1 MPRSDRRSP
10 APPIARAVL
19 LSALLVLVGCDA
31 APSDGQTGE
40 TAAGATST
48 STGTMGGDGG
58 ASTDGPAPSCAVD
71 GGEPLPRTG
80 PSATAAVLL
89 DGEDGGPRVEAVVY
103 PRPDYEGRPWSQWG
117 QGLVLPDGRFLSAI
131 GDHLGRD
138 GNSYLYEYDPATRE
152 LTLLTD
158 VLSLTDHEP
167 GAWGYGK
174 VHAQIV
180 PGPCGEVYVGTYWGD
195 STGIEFGSTY
205 EGDRLFRIDPEGN
218 TVADLGAPVPEHGLP
233 SLAGWP
239 GGGLLYGEA
248 PDPRTEPW
256 VGPFFAYD
264 VAAEETVFVDDD
276 PRHLG
281 FRNIAVDAEGRAY
294 YSMGDGILRVYDPAT
309 GEAEDLSDRI
319 PGSWMRASTRPAE
332 DGTVFGVT
340 MEPAV
345 FFAIEP
351 SSDPARSGE
360 IREIGPGRG
369 YTASIA
375 LDPDGG
381 RILYVPGAHGDS
393 WEQGTPL
400 IAVDTETGEEEVL
413 VELNAAAEA
422 ELGLRLGGTYDLAV
436 DAAERIVYIGMN
448 AGAAGSPEP
457 YGEIV
462 LLVVHLP

>member
-1 MPRSDRRSP
+1 MQRSVRRSF
-10 APPIARAVL
+10 ASSIVRTVSIA
-19 LSALLVLVGCDA
+19 ALLVLVACEA
-31 APSDGQTGE
+31 APTDGSSGGAATGE
-40 TAAGATST
+40 TST
-48 STGTMGGDGG
+48 SSGTTGGDGG
-58 ASTDGPAPSCAVD
+58 SSTEGPSPPCAVE
-71 GGEPLPRTG
+71 GGEPLARTG
-80 PSATAAVLL
+80 PSAAATVLL
-89 DGEDGGPRVEAVVY
+89 DGEDGGPRVEAIVY

-117 QGLVLPDGRFLSAI
+117 QGLVLSDGRFLSAI

-138 GNSYLYEYDPATRE
+138 GNSYLYEYDPATGE

-158 VLSLTDHEP
+158 VLSLTEHDP

-195 STGIEFGSTY
+195 STGIEFGPTY
-205 EGDRLFRIDPEGN
+205 EGDRLFRIDPEAN
-218 TVADLGAPVPEHGLP
+218 TVADLGAPIPAHGLP
-233 SLAGWP
+233 SLAGWAE
-239 GGGLLYGEA
+239 GGLLYGEA
-248 PDPRTEPW
+248 PDPLTDPW
-256 VGPFFAYD
+256 VGPFFVYD
-264 VAAEETVFVDDD
+264 TEAEETVFVDDD

-281 FRNIAVDAEGRAY
+281 FRNIAVDAQGRAF
-294 YSMGDGILRVYDPAT
+294 YSMGDGVLRVYDPAT
-309 GEAEDLSDRI
+309 NEAEDLPGRL
-319 PGSWMRASTRPAE
+319 PGSWMRASTLPAA
-332 DGTVFGVT
+332 DGTVYGVT

-351 SSDPARSGE
+351 SGE
-360 IREIGPGRG
+360 VSELGPGRG

-375 LDPDGG
+375 LDPDGE

-400 IAVDTETGEEEVL
+400 VAVDVESGEEEVL
-413 VELNAAAEA
+413 VELNGAAESQ
-422 ELGLRLGGTYDLAV
+422 LGLRLGGTYDIAV
-436 DAAERIVYIGMN
+436 DADARIVYVGMN